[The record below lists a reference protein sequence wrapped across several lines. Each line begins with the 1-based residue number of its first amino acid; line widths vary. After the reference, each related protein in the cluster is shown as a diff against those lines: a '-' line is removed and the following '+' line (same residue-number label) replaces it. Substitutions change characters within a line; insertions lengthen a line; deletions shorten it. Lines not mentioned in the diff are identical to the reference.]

1 MRSPKPA
8 RLAKVTH
15 YAALPWQDVGAFM
28 VELRK
33 REGIGARALEF
44 SILTAAR
51 SGEVR
56 GATWEEIDLQEKLWT
71 IPGERMKAGKAH
83 RVPLSEPALRVL
95 KALPQLQGCPYVFPS
110 PTGKM
115 LSDMSHQRR
124 DPPHGGRRR
133 ATRVSFNLQGLVP
146 QLHVIPGRGLGT
158 GTRAREHRRHPC
170 GIRTG

>member
-1 MRSPKPA
+1 MKGNLEHALAKPA

-71 IPGERMKAGKAH
+71 I
-83 RVPLSEPALRVL
+83 
-95 KALPQLQGCPYVFPS
+95 
-110 PTGKM
+110 
-115 LSDMSHQRR
+115 
-124 DPPHGGRRR
+124 R
-133 ATRVSFNLQGLVP
+133 AS
-146 QLHVIPGRGLGT
+146 
-158 GTRAREHRRHPC
+158 A
-170 GIRTG
+170 